1 VRPVCGT
8 EVFTPPGFFVQELVE
23 FVHREANVFG
33 AELLMPEAAVRDAWA
48 AFPDRDELAEHFG
61 VSALAAQWR
70 LYSFGLAERPASR
83 LGINQAVDPRHLHGS
98 GVTS

>member
-1 VRPVCGT
+1 
-8 EVFTPPGFFVQELVE
+8 VQELVE

-48 AFPDRDELAEHFG
+48 AFPDRDELAERFG

-83 LGINQAVDPRHLHGS
+83 LGINRAVDPRHLHGS